1 MLVFNFMKILLESKI
16 LFQYGIIDFSMEMR
30 FYFGKGGEVCNFQGI
45 SEYIWQCE
53 YYTTL
58 SFKHSHKI

>member
-1 MLVFNFMKILLESKI
+1 MLFFNFMKNLLESKI

-45 SEYIWQCE
+45 SEYI
-53 YYTTL
+53 
-58 SFKHSHKI
+58 